1 MGDEAKM
8 AVSSDESGAEDPVKS
23 EDEFELQLAE
33 NTKASAK
40 KKKTKGSSSGGK
52 KKKSGQKQG
61 KEIAKSQD
69 TGKEKRETKK
79 KPSSKAP
86 DLPKSS
92 RKGNKKTS
100 KSLQDKK
107 AETSGKKRK
116 RSLGKEESE
125 SEGVLGENESFGE
138 DERQDSRNS
147 GSETQAEEVLKTRKR
162 TEKGGIWKEV
172 EEKSK
177 EALNIQVD
185 PKKIFRIEDDGASLE
200 MAGEGGQ
207 RLNIQQAFAN
217 DDVIEEFAREK
228 AETEEAAKPKEL
240 DLTLP
245 GWGEWGGAGMK
256 VSEKKKKKKRFVIPA
271 ETAPPRKDRH
281 LAHVIIS
288 ENQDKKFAKNQV
300 GCAVV
305 EYVDCR
311 CQPFDS

>member
-8 AVSSDESGAEDPVKS
+8 AVSSDGSGAEDPRVKS
-23 EDEFELQLAE
+23 EDEFELQLPE
-33 NTKASAK
+33 KTKASAK
-40 KKKTKGSSSGGK
+40 KKKTKGSSSEGK

-92 RKGNKKTS
+92 RKGNKKT

-138 DERQDSRNS
+138 DERQASRNS

-200 MAGEGGQ
+200 MAGEEGQ

-245 GWGEWGGAGMK
+245 GWGEWGEAGMK
-256 VSEKKKKKKRFVIPA
+256 VSEKKKKKKRFFIPA

-288 ENQDKKFAKNQV
+288 ENQDNKFAKNQV

>member
-33 NTKASAK
+33 KTKASAK
-40 KKKTKGSSSGGK
+40 KKKTKGSSSEGK

-69 TGKEKRETKK
+69 TGKDRRVPKK

-92 RKGNKKTS
+92 RKGNKKT
-100 KSLQDKK
+100 KSFQDKK
-107 AETSGKKRK
+107 AETSGKRK
-116 RSLGKEESE
+116 RSSGKKESE
-125 SEGVLGENESFGE
+125 SEGVLSENESFGE
-138 DERQDSRNS
+138 DERKDNRNS
-147 GSETQAEEVLKTRKR
+147 GSEAQAEEVLKTRKR

-177 EALNIQVD
+177 DALNIQGD

-200 MAGEGGQ
+200 MAGEEGQ
-207 RLNIQQAFAN
+207 RLNIHQAFAN

-228 AETEEAAKPKEL
+228 AETEEASKPKEL

-256 VSEKKKKKKRFVIPA
+256 VSEKKKKKKKRFVIPA
-271 ETAPPRKDRH
+271 APAPPRKDRH

-305 EYVDCR
+305 EYVDNCR